1 MGPILPYET
10 GNKEAFDHRNV
21 VRNTVGPA
29 QIMPSTY
36 CYQRFGAAAKQ
47 ERPVTE
53 AQKEVSSSQHM
64 KPIVHCGMAAKLAPD
79 IAITIDSNPFYMT
92 RAVVKKPDHVSD
104 GISIDTN
111 LLQAKAQYGGIG
123 VGAASGASAAHRK
136 VGAVQF
142 GMSRMY

>member
-1 MGPILPYET
+1 
-10 GNKEAFDHRNV
+10 
-21 VRNTVGPA
+21 
-29 QIMPSTY
+29 MPSTY

-53 AQKEVSSSQHM
+53 AQKEVVPSSQQHM

-92 RAVVKKPDHVSD
+92 RGAGVKKPPGNHVSD

-111 LLQAKAQYGGIG
+111 FLQAKAQYGGIG
-123 VGAASGASAAHRK
+123 VAAATAASAAASAAHRK
-136 VGAVQF
+136 VGTVQF